1 MNRRNAQDTR
11 IAKRTS
17 RTGLLLV
24 LVAALT
30 LEATSLIQSYFSQKG
45 LREEAD
51 NRAEAQLDITRN
63 MIMDVIDQTETAVR
77 NSFWIAQWCL
87 NYQDSLFRVSERLV
101 RNNPT
106 VVGSTVAL
114 VPGYSRQYPLF
125 SPYVHRTGDSLSFHS
140 LATPE
145 YDYPS
150 QEWFVK
156 PLELDAPY
164 WSEPYWDE
172 GGGEVLMTTY
182 SIPVR
187 DNSGRQAAVMTGDLA
202 LDWVADLME
211 DIRIYPHATCVM
223 LSRTG
228 QPMVSKDSGHELR
241 ESLIAVVE
249 QLKDD
254 ADFQELERAM
264 GAGESGEVTIK
275 YKRQKSHIYF
285 APVERTGW
293 YMCIMIPDDDIYGSV
308 RKIDAIVKVLQLLG
322 LVLLI
327 VILRALFKSQNQYR
341 ELDQR
346 RERMLGELKIA
357 NDIQMSMVPKTF
369 PPFPERD
376 DLDMAAVIVPA
387 REVGGDLYDFY
398 IRDEKLFFCIGDVS
412 GKGIPASLVMAVT
425 RTTFRAISSHEDSPG
440 AIVSAMNKAL
450 SDMNE
455 QDMFVTFFCGVLDL
469 VSGSLKYCN
478 AGHNPPRILT
488 DAIRSLPVI
497 PNLPLGIVPDMV
509 FQEQET
515 PFKYDAAILLYTDGL
530 TEAENAAHEQYGEM
544 RLDRVLRGR
553 EGAYAHLKR
562 IEADVN
568 GFVGDAPQS
577 DDLTMLLVHYL
588 GGESDLKGNKLV
600 MHNDIKQV
608 SRLDGWLKSLGRKFQ
623 LKPSLLPE
631 LNLALEEA
639 VTNVILYAYP
649 EGSYGSVELSAACSY
664 GVLIFVLTDSGK
676 PFDPTAAPEPDTQS
690 SLQDR
695 PVGGLGIYILR
706 QIMDSVQYERRAG
719 KNVLTMTKTI

>member
-106 VVGSTVAL
+106 IVGSTVAL

-172 GGGEVLMTTY
+172 GGGEILMTTY

-211 DIRIYPHATCVM
+211 DIKIYPHATCVM

-254 ADFQELERAM
+254 ADFKELERAM

-275 YKRQKSHIYF
+275 YNRQKSHIYF

-293 YMCIMIPDDDIYGSV
+293 YMCILIPDDDIYGSV

-346 RERMLGELKIA
+346 RERMLGELRIA
-357 NDIQMSMVPKTF
+357 NDIQMAMVPKTF

-425 RTTFRAISSHEDSPG
+425 RSTFRAISSHEDSPG

-455 QDMFVTFFCGVLDL
+455 LDMFVTFFCGVLDL
-469 VSGSLKYCN
+469 GSGSLKYCN

-488 DAIRSLPVI
+488 DAIRTLPVI
-497 PNLPLGIVPDMV
+497 PNLPLGIVSDMP
-509 FQEQET
+509 FQEQEI
-515 PFKYDAAILLYTDGL
+515 PFKYDSAILLYTDGL
-530 TEAENAAHEQYGEM
+530 TEAENAAHEQYGET
-544 RLDRVLRGR
+544 RLDCILRGR

-608 SRLDGWLKSLGRKFQ
+608 SRLEGWLKVLGEKFH

-639 VTNVILYAYP
+639 VTNVIMYAYP
-649 EGSYGSVELSAACSY
+649 ADNYGSVELTASFSY
-664 GVLIFVLTDSGK
+664 GVLIFVLSDSGK
-676 PFDPTAAPEPDTQS
+676 PFDPTEMPDADTDS
-690 SLQDR
+690 SVEDR
-695 PVGGLGIYILR
+695 PVGGLGIHLVR
-706 QIMDSVQYERRAG
+706 NIMDSVKYERRDG
-719 KNVLTMTKTI
+719 RNILTMTKNI